1 MRDSGVAGHQ
11 LLTNPPNESSQY
23 PELVFPRGFQ
33 LECLHG
39 RHRIQA
45 GREFLSP
52 RDKWW
57 TVDLYLSDLNT
68 DLKTCLV
75 EEYSNEEKPSDG
87 EMYRKIRQYHFQR
100 NYSFETRWKARL
112 QGNRAKN
119 LGTLLGNV
127 ELTEAFDALLDIPG
141 LWDGMMITTLHTV
154 MAMDCHRVRSGSDAN
169 NELLNY
175 LGHIKKVWSDLVGG
189 DKTAMGKID
198 QATVKFL
205 ELRAPMAS
213 TADAR
218 LLRSRLR
225 GGEVFGAFSDHE
237 RDAIWSR
244 LQVVDG
250 LVPSLFTFFR
260 DIQYLAL
267 CADCVKRL
275 IRLSPEQDV
284 SDALERRFTGVNQVE
299 GQVKVQVT
307 ENSFVYWRG
316 SLENRIDLG
325 CRQIN
330 VYAMRHYP
338 DMPREGVREDRV
350 KKATAEADRAVLRLY
365 ADLAG
370 QLGFDSSEIVALK
383 QYPDARAMP
392 ADYSPSRPLLVTSG
406 PGVPKAQRCGIPR
419 CRAYEED
426 RGSLFINHLHDGR
439 QEQGE
444 GITSFFVRRSVYFA
458 FFGRP
463 TNMPATGRGSASLS
477 PLGSPSRGP
486 SPDFSQPPR
495 PGTSESHGTGEHMEG
510 DMDLIL
516 SYYAQE
522 SGASQARGEA
532 EDAGQ
537 SRGQAGNRAEQER
550 KTEQERLA
558 LEAQERERRRGKRLD
573 QTRRARA
580 KQERERKEQERQ
592 EHERLAQ
599 ERSDLLRIEQERQAA
614 QEQMEQERMEQERM
628 EQERLEQMEHEK
640 VQISFIIKEGV
651 VWRDLPPLTVQSG
664 DTSEV
669 EYFIEEYMRKN
680 IQPFNTR
687 LYALAPH
694 ECFNEVTND
703 RTHTILLIAQDELV
717 IDDEMLES
725 AAKLHGD
732 AMKRVLGLKRVATYD
747 IARIDQPRK
756 RLMV

>member
-1 MRDSGVAGHQ
+1 
-11 LLTNPPNESSQY
+11 
-23 PELVFPRGFQ
+23 
-33 LECLHG
+33 
-39 RHRIQA
+39 
-45 GREFLSP
+45 
-52 RDKWW
+52 
-57 TVDLYLSDLNT
+57 
-68 DLKTCLV
+68 
-75 EEYSNEEKPSDG
+75 
-87 EMYRKIRQYHFQR
+87 
-100 NYSFETRWKARL
+100 
-112 QGNRAKN
+112 
-119 LGTLLGNV
+119 
-127 ELTEAFDALLDIPG
+127 
-141 LWDGMMITTLHTV
+141 
-154 MAMDCHRVRSGSDAN
+154 
-169 NELLNY
+169 
-175 LGHIKKVWSDLVGG
+175 
-189 DKTAMGKID
+189 
-198 QATVKFL
+198 
-205 ELRAPMAS
+205 
-213 TADAR
+213 
-218 LLRSRLR
+218 
-225 GGEVFGAFSDHE
+225 
-237 RDAIWSR
+237 
-244 LQVVDG
+244 
-250 LVPSLFTFFR
+250 
-260 DIQYLAL
+260 
-267 CADCVKRL
+267 
-275 IRLSPEQDV
+275 
-284 SDALERRFTGVNQVE
+284 
-299 GQVKVQVT
+299 
-307 ENSFVYWRG
+307 
-316 SLENRIDLG
+316 
-325 CRQIN
+325 
-330 VYAMRHYP
+330 
-338 DMPREGVREDRV
+338 MPREGVREDRV

-370 QLGFDSSEIVALK
+370 QLGFDSSEIVALQ

-392 ADYSPSRPLLVTSG
+392 ADCSPSRPLLVTSG
-406 PGVPKAQRCGIPR
+406 PGLPKAQRCGIPR

-426 RGSLFINHLHDGR
+426 RSSLFIDHLHDER

-463 TNMPATGRGSASLS
+463 TKMPATGRGSASLS
-477 PLGSPSRGP
+477 PLGSPSRGA

-537 SRGQAGNRAEQER
+537 SQGQAGNRAEQER

-573 QTRRARA
+573 QARRARA

-599 ERSDLLRIEQERQAA
+599 ERLDLLRMEQERQAA

-640 VQISFIIKEGV
+640 VQINLIIKEGV
-651 VWRDLPPLTVQSG
+651 IWRDLPPLTVQSG
-664 DTSEV
+664 DTSEF
-669 EYFIEEYMRKN
+669 EYSIEEYMRKN

-694 ECFNEVTND
+694 ECFDEVTND
-703 RTHTILLIAQDELV
+703 RTHTILLIAQDKLV

-747 IARIDQPRK
+747 IARTHQPRK